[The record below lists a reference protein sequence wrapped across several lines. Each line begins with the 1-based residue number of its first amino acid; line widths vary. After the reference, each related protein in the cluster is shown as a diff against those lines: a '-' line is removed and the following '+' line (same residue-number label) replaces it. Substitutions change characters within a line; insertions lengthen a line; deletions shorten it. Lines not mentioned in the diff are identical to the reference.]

1 MGLRKP
7 ASLTIPPFYDPTCV
21 DAEGPR
27 TTCVVRGLGGGM
39 QMSSRKGEV

>member
-21 DAEGPR
+21 DAGGPR
-27 TTCVVRGLGGGM
+27 TTCIVRGSGGM